1 VKHQFNIDLDDDS
14 DEYRYLMS
22 CARIR
27 GIRMQPFLRRLI
39 ASIARDQLVLSILD
53 DESSRRLRKGEW
65 RHPEVVARG
74 GRRK

>member
-1 VKHQFNIDLDDDS
+1 VRHQFNIDLEDDS

-39 ASIARDQLVLSILD
+39 NVIAKEQLVLGILD
-53 DESSRRLRKGEW
+53 DDSSRKPRKGEW

>member
-1 VKHQFNIDLDDDS
+1 MRHQFNISLEDDS
-14 DEYRYLMS
+14 DEYRYLMT

-39 ASIARDQLVLSILD
+39 ETIAREQLVLGILD
-53 DESSRRLRKGEW
+53 DDSSRKLRKGEW
-65 RHPEVVARG
+65 RHPDIVARG